1 MTYREAVAHGEKV
14 LELSHIADAKTD
26 AWLLLEMGCKIDRK
40 FYYMHMED
48 DLPDDLLKEYE
59 LAIKKR
65 AEHIPLQ
72 YIVGETEFMGLKFKV
87 NSNVLIPR
95 QDTETLVEEAL
106 KTVKPGSIAEEL
118 EIAPGDKVLAIDNTE
133 IEDIFDY
140 QFLTQDTYIEM
151 LVEKPDGE
159 QWLLEIDKE
168 FDEDMGIEFENGLM
182 DEYRHC
188 HNKCI
193 FCFIDQMP
201 KGMRDTLYFKD
212 DDSRLSFLQGNYIT
226 LTNMSDHDID
236 RIIRYH
242 LAPINISFQTTNPEL
257 RCKMLHNRFAGNIF
271 PKLQRLYEAGI
282 EMNGQIVLCK
292 GYNDG
297 AELERSISDLSKYL
311 PHLKS
316 VSVVPVGL
324 SKYRDG
330 LAPLE
335 PFTREDAKEVLA
347 TIHKWQK
354 KLYEQWGLHF
364 IHAGDEW
371 YLLAGEPIPEEE
383 NYDGYIQLEN
393 GVGMLRLLE
402 DEVAEELSKREGDD
416 RHRHVTIATGKA
428 AAPSL
433 KKHMQKIR
441 EKYPNVQAEVVT
453 IINYFFGESITVS
466 GLITGKDLM
475 EQLEGRDLG
484 DCLLLPCNMLR
495 SGKNVFLDDVTVEEV
510 EERLKTPVQ
519 IIDEPGSDLVKAVV
533 EENQETIHRRRTM
546 YEQADCS
553 NCGPAERG

>member
-1 MTYREAVAHGEKV
+1 M
-14 LELSHIADAKTD
+14 
-26 AWLLLEMGCKIDRK
+26 
-40 FYYMHMED
+40 
-48 DLPDDLLKEYE
+48 
-59 LAIKKR
+59 KKKH
-65 AEHIPLQ
+65 EHI
-72 YIVGETEFMGLKFKV
+72 IESV
-87 NSNVLIPR
+87 R
-95 QDTETLVEEAL
+95 
-106 KTVKPGSIAEEL
+106 PGSIAEEL
-118 EIAPGDKVLAIDNTE
+118 GIEPGDILLEIDGQV

-140 QFLTQDTYIEM
+140 QFYVESEEL
-151 LVEKPDGE
+151 LVVIRKANGE
-159 QWLLEIDKE
+159 EWELEIEKDV
-168 FDEDMGIEFENGLM
+168 DEDLGIDFGKGLM
-182 DEYRHC
+182 DEYHSC

-201 KGMRDTLYFKD
+201 PGMRDTLYFKD
-212 DDSRLSFLQGNYIT
+212 DDSRLSFLQGNYVT
-226 LTNMSDHDID
+226 LTNMSEKDMN
-236 RIIRYH
+236 RIVRYR
-242 LAPINISFQTTNPEL
+242 LEPINISFQTTNPEL

-271 PKLQRLYEAGI
+271 PKVQRLYEAGI

-433 KKHMQKIR
+433 EKHMQKIR
-441 EKYPNVQAEVVT
+441 EKYPNVQAEVIT

-546 YEQADCS
+546 YEQAECS